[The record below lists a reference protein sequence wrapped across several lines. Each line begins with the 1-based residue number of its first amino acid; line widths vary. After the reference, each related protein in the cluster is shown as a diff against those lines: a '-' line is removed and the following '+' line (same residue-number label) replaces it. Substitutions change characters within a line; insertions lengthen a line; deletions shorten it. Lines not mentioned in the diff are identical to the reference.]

1 MTHFQLSLLATDSSV
16 DNLEVNLRD
25 LLVLSLIAAAVP
37 MIVGL
42 LRLKVAEV
50 VLLLGFGI
58 LVGPSGLDLITYNA
72 TMETFNEVGLGM
84 LFFLAGYEL
93 EQRAIRGESGRLA
106 GIGWLTSMA
115 ISALVVYV
123 LWQLEFV
130 SDYMGVT
137 IALTSTALGTLLPVI
152 RDRGLLETKFGTLF
166 MGAGAAGEFGP
177 ILAIA
182 LLLGTKSLGASV
194 LILLAFAAVV
204 AIAYYGPMQF
214 ATVRVK
220 ELLDRG
226 HMTSSQTAVRWTVV
240 LLLGLLTLASRFGLD
255 AVLGAFV
262 AGVIL
267 HRYAPPGSDNKLIP
281 KIEGLGFGFFVPLFF
296 ILSGVNLD
304 VASIAQKPLRL
315 VVFFVLLLAVR
326 GVPQYFLYRHALPEV
341 RERVQ
346 FMLYVA
352 TGLPILVA
360 ITNLEMNAGMM
371 RPENAA
377 ALVGAGALSVLVFPL
392 LGDWINRVAT
402 ARAAAEPLPAHESD

>member
-152 RDRGLLETKFGTLF
+152 RDRGLLETRFGTLF